1 MNWRAISFDWNQVRA
16 FLATAEEG
24 SLSAAARALGS
35 TQPTLGR
42 QVTALEEKLGVVLFE
57 RSGRSLVITTAGHDL
72 LEHVKAMGDAASRIS
87 MVASGQSQDVA
98 GKVTITASE
107 LFAAGLL
114 PTIVQKLRTDA
125 PGIAIEVIASDRL
138 EDLTRRDADIAIRH
152 VRPDQPDLI
161 TRQLTHFTAS
171 FYASS
176 RYIAQ
181 HGRPDTVHDVAG
193 HHFIGPRDT
202 AQMLAFLKELGV
214 IIAPDQFRT
223 NSDSGF
229 VMLEMMRAGLGI
241 AVLPDGVW
249 PQSRGIERVLTRV
262 DPIRFPVWLTTHREL
277 RTSKRIR
284 IVFDALAAGLAACR
298 KKQPNPD
305 QPILSGHRASWTNP

>member
-42 QVTALEEKLGVVLFE
+42 QVTALEEALGVTLFE
-57 RSGRSLVITTAGHDL
+57 RSGRSLVMTTAGHDL

-114 PTIVQKLRTDA
+114 PAIVQKLRSEA
-125 PGIAIEVIASDRL
+125 PGIEIEVVASDRL

-161 TRQLTHFTAS
+161 ARQLTNFTAS

-176 RYIAQ
+176 AYIAQ
-181 HGRPDTVHDVAG
+181 NGRPETADDVAG
-193 HHFIGPRDT
+193 HQFIGPRDT
-202 AQMLAFLKELGV
+202 AQMLAILAGMGI
-214 IIAPDQFRT
+214 IIAPDQFKT
-223 NSDSGF
+223 TSDSGF

-241 AVLPDGVW
+241 TVLPDRVW
-249 PQSRGIERVLTRV
+249 PDTGGVERVLTQV
-262 DPIRFPVWLTTHREL
+262 DPISFPVWLATHREL
-277 RTSKRIR
+277 KTSRRIR
-284 IVFDALAAGLAACR
+284 TVFDALAIG
-298 KKQPNPD
+298 
-305 QPILSGHRASWTNP
+305 LSGVRTGPMA

>member
-42 QVTALEEKLGVVLFE
+42 QVTALEEELGVTLFE
-57 RSGRSLVITTAGHDL
+57 RSGRSLVMTAAGHDL

-114 PTIVQKLRTDA
+114 PSIVQKLRADA
-125 PGIAIEVIASDRL
+125 PGIAVEIVASDRL

-161 TRQLTHFTAS
+161 ARQLNHFTAS
-171 FYASS
+171 FYASTG
-176 RYIAQ
+176 YIAQ
-181 HGRPDTVHDVAG
+181 NGRPETVEDVVG
-193 HHFIGPRDT
+193 HQFIGPRDT
-202 AQMLAFLKELGV
+202 AQMLAILAGMGIV
-214 IIAPDQFRT
+214 IGPDQFRT
-223 NSDSGF
+223 TSDSGF

-249 PQSRGIERVLTRV
+249 PDTEGVERVLQKV
-262 DPIRFPVWLTTHREL
+262 APITFPVWLTTHREL

-284 IVFDALAAGLAACR
+284 IVFDALAAGLALAGKDR
-298 KKQPNPD
+298 
-305 QPILSGHRASWTNP
+305 TNLGRPSP

>member
-42 QVTALEEKLGVVLFE
+42 QVTALEEELGVTLFE
-57 RSGRSLVITTAGHDL
+57 RSGRSLVMTSAGQDL

-107 LFAAGLL
+107 LLAAGLL
-114 PTIVQKLRTDA
+114 PAIVQTLRTQA
-125 PGIAIEVIASDRL
+125 PGIVIEVVASDRL

-161 TRQLTHFTAS
+161 ARQLTNFTAS
-171 FYASS
+171 FYAST

-181 HGRPDTVHDVAG
+181 YGRPEFAADVAG
-193 HHFIGPRDT
+193 HLFIGPRDT
-202 AQMLAFLKELGV
+202 VQMLAVLDGMGIV
-214 IIAPDQFRT
+214 IAPDQFRT
-223 NSDSGF
+223 TSDSGF

-249 PQSRGIERVLTRV
+249 PEVEGVERVLCGV
-262 DPIRFPVWLTTHREL
+262 APITFPVWLATHREL
-277 RTSKRIR
+277 RTSRRIR
-284 IVFDALAAGLAACR
+284 IVFDALAAGLAGVHTG
-298 KKQPNPD
+298 
-305 QPILSGHRASWTNP
+305 LRAS